1 MPVTTIGARAVRTV
15 RTAVGVRVALT
26 TVTAGALLAVGT
38 PAPAALPRPVAPA
51 ATGPAA
57 TAPAATAPAATAPAA
72 TGPAT
77 TGVAPDCHGGYSR
90 DGGALACFVPHG
102 EHLWV
107 CDTRADGHHPG
118 VAYRVNGGS
127 WVYRD
132 YDLGSG
138 NCRDIDLDIAESG
151 YIDLVPRNY
160 EGSTVVSDGP
170 TFRVSARG

>member
-1 MPVTTIGARAVRTV
+1 MSVTTIGARAVRTV

-26 TVTAGALLAVGT
+26 AVTAGALLAVGT
-38 PAPAALPRPVAPA
+38 PAPAALPRPVGPS
-51 ATGPAA
+51 ATG
-57 TAPAATAPAATAPAA
+57 T
-72 TGPAT
+72 AT
-77 TGVAPDCHGGYSR
+77 TGTAPDCHGGYSR
-90 DGGALACFVPHG
+90 DGGALACFVPYG

-132 YDLGSG
+132 YDLGNG

-151 YIDLVPRNY
+151 YIELVPRNY
-160 EGSTVVSDGP
+160 EGSTMVSDGP
-170 TFRVSARG
+170 TFRVSAQG